1 MRRQYRKPPITE
13 ATFECHFEPSES
25 WSLASPASLFEH
37 LKPDYPAEPTIISAG
52 NLEINAQEGV
62 LSPSFRVLPQ
72 AQRYQFTSLDAQQLV
87 RVGRDVL
94 SVHVMAPYPG
104 WEVFRKRI
112 IRALTAYIEITK
124 PAGVKRVSLRYVNQ
138 MKLGTGFIEL
148 SHYFSIPFE
157 TPEGL
162 DFTVSSSSCASRLF
176 ARMALS

>member
-87 RVGRDVL
+87 RVGRVC
-94 SVHVMAPYPG
+94 SAFM
-104 WEVFRKRI
+104 
-112 IRALTAYIEITK
+112 
-124 PAGVKRVSLRYVNQ
+124 
-138 MKLGTGFIEL
+138 
-148 SHYFSIPFE
+148 
-157 TPEGL
+157 
-162 DFTVSSSSCASRLF
+162 
-176 ARMALS
+176 